1 VAELAD
7 ALRSGRS
14 ELRAHVGSTPTFGTS
29 CPDKGLFVL
38 DTGWNVSCSLQGVGD
53 SGMMIQAMSPSSQE
67 RRRGTTLLI
76 VVLVAAGILILGD
89 LNSRMVDA
97 RRLERDAEALQTEV
111 AAEATRNADL
121 KTQVAGA
128 TGEAQVREWA
138 HSQAGMVQEGE
149 RLVVPLAE
157 EGQYSAVTP
166 TPTPALGEPSN
177 WEVWWALLFGG

>member
-1 VAELAD
+1 MD
-7 ALRSGRS
+7 
-14 ELRAHVGSTPTFGTS
+14 
-29 CPDKGLFVL
+29 
-38 DTGWNVSCSLQGVGD
+38 
-53 SGMMIQAMSPSSQE
+53 PSSQA

-89 LNSRMVDA
+89 LNSRMADA
-97 RRLERDAEALQTEV
+97 RRLERDAAVLKTEV

-138 HSQAGMVQEGE
+138 HGQAGMVQEGE

-157 EGQYSAVTP
+157 ESEAAYVTP
-166 TPTPALGEPSN
+166 TPTAVIEEPSN